1 MNLCFNNAMR
11 AILPIIAGLA
21 FFAAGCASDQQA
33 ESSLGGL
40 PVLVNS
46 QAHPVVPDRVLKQLT
61 AKNRKVMGTARDSVH
76 SLGEGL
82 AISKAASTLPITAA
96 ADTGGWYF
104 YANAT
109 FTDAST
115 GQPVGFISG
124 VAIKHGGKEVVGWSI
139 W

>member
-1 MNLCFNNAMR
+1 MR
-11 AILPIIAGLA
+11 PLPAIIAGLA
-21 FFAAGCASDQQA
+21 LFVAGCASQPQA
-33 ESSLGGL
+33 GSTVAGL

-46 QAHPVVPDRVLKQLT
+46 PAHPLIPDRVYKQLA
-61 AKNRKVMGTARDSVH
+61 AKNRKVLGVAKNKVH
-76 SLGEGL
+76 SLEEGL
-82 AISKAASTLPITAA
+82 EVSKAASTLPIAAA
-96 ADTGGWYF
+96 ADVKGWYF
-104 YANAT
+104 FANAT